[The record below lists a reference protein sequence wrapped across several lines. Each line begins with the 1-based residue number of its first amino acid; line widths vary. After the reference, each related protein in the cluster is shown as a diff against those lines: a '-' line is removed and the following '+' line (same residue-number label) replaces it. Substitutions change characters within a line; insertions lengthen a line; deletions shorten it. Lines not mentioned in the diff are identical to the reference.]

1 MQNADI
7 VKSFLDYLEADDFP
21 KIQNVKEAY
30 LYIYHTISPRKT
42 RKTKK
47 TYQATKTIQPVIKQ

>member
-1 MQNADI
+1 MENANI
-7 VKSFLDYLEADDFP
+7 VKSFLDDLELDDFP

-42 RKTKK
+42 RKPQQK
-47 TYQATKTIQPVIKQ
+47 T